1 MEQPLTKAQAAQII
15 QKLAAPDCCDF
26 SVFYRPHCKERMRQ
40 RNVDARDALR
50 VLRTGEVSKA
60 YMRDQEWRHAVK
72 ANGLVLAVAIV
83 EGADGSLALH
93 AVTLWRKR

>member
-1 MEQPLTKAQAAQII
+1 MI
-15 QKLAAPDCCDF
+15 QRLAAPERSDF

-60 YMRDQEWRHAVK
+60 YMRDSEWRHRVT
-72 ANGLVLAVAIV
+72 ANGLVLAVALV
-83 EGADGSLALH
+83 GDDHPTLVLH
-93 AVTLWRKR
+93 GVTLWRQR